1 MLKVVSFKASGEF
14 AAFRDPSVT
23 SNQTVYYIPSKTSV
37 VGMVGAILGIE
48 RGHGVEENYG
58 LPYRQLYGK
67 IRIGIECEAI
77 PEKVSFFTN
86 HRSLKEPKT
95 KPFKTELVFR
105 PKYRIF
111 VSSSDDGIVKKVY
124 DAVSSAN
131 YVYPPY
137 LGHAYCPATLSDA
150 AMYEAKEI
158 GDTTFHTSCT
168 VLDESETFNKTFELT
183 ARPYDANEPH
193 KNNSLIIERHLHH
206 FMLDGKLEGR
216 VLKHWIPVAGSQF
229 KFEMSEHPRLS
240 LVTRLDNDKIV
251 CLY

>member
-37 VGMVGAILGIE
+37 VGMIGAMLGIE

-58 LPYRQLYGK
+58 LPYRQLYEK
-67 IRIGIECEAI
+67 IRIGIECEAV

-105 PKYRIF
+105 PRYGIF
-111 VSSSDDGIVKKVY
+111 VSSDDGIVKKVY

-137 LGHAYCPATLSDA
+137 LGHAYCPATLSDVT
-150 AMYEAKEI
+150 MYGAKEI

-168 VLDESETFNKTFELT
+168 VLDESETFNKTFELQ
-183 ARPYDANEPH
+183 AAPYGANES
-193 KNNSLIIERHLHH
+193 NRNSSLLIERHLHL

-229 KFEMSEHPRLS
+229 EFAMSEHPRLS
-240 LVTRLDNDKIV
+240 IITRLDNDKIV

>member
-1 MLKVVSFKASGEF
+1 MLKVVSFEASGEF

-37 VGMVGAILGIE
+37 VGMVGAILGTE
-48 RGHGVEENYG
+48 RGHGVEELYG
-58 LPYRQLYGK
+58 LHYRQLYEK

-95 KPFKTELVFR
+95 KPFKTELLFR

-111 VSSSDDGIVKKVY
+111 VSSSDGGVVKKVY

-137 LGHAYCPATLSDA
+137 LGHTYCPATLSDVK
-150 AMYEAKEI
+150 MHEAKEI
-158 GDTTFHTSCT
+158 NDITFTTSCT
-168 VLDESETFNKTFELT
+168 VLDESETFNKNFELT
-183 ARPYDANEPH
+183 AIPLDANDPH
-193 KNNSLIIERHLHH
+193 KSNSLIIERHLYH
-206 FMLDGKLEGR
+206 FMLDGKMEAR
-216 VLKHWIPVAGSQF
+216 VLKHWIPLAGSQF
-229 KFEMSEHPRLS
+229 EFVMSEHPQLS
-240 LVTRLDNDKIV
+240 RIIRLDNGKIV